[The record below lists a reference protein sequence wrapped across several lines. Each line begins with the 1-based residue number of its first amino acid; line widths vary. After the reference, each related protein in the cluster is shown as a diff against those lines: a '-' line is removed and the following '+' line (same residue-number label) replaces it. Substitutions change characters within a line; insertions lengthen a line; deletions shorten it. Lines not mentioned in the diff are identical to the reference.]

1 MAGVDKTTYKEI
13 AGNGGDYLSLIGW
26 LGVFAAAGIGSA
38 FYMETKGHIVS
49 GMTNQIVW
57 GMPHVFAVFLI
68 IAASGALNIASM
80 SSVFGKKIY
89 KPLGRLSA
97 IMAIALLAGGL
108 MVLVLDLG
116 RPDRLD
122 VAMLKQ
128 NFKSIFAWN
137 IYLYSGFF
145 GVVIVYLWMMM
156 ERRFN
161 KYSTIAGTFAFIW
174 RLALTTGTGS
184 IFGFLMARPG
194 YDAAIMAPMFIAM
207 SFAFG
212 LAIKILFV
220 TSAYRATKR
229 PLGDKLLF
237 KMRNLLGIFIAAALY
252 FSVAQHLTNLYAAE
266 HSGVERFILL
276 DGGIY
281 TMLFWVGQILLGA
294 IIPMTLLFHPATNKS
309 CQGIN
314 AASMLVILGGIAQ
327 VYVIIIGGQAYPL
340 EMFPGFEVTS
350 SFFDGSVHHYA
361 PTLPEIVLGL
371 GGISVALL
379 IMSIAVKY
387 LPILPASLSDAAV
400 DPADAATGKDA

>member
-1 MAGVDKTTYKEI
+1 MAGIDKTTYKEI
-13 AGNGGDYLSLIGW
+13 AGNGGDYLSLIAW
-26 LGVFAAAGIGSA
+26 LGVIAAAGIGAA
-38 FYMETKGHIVS
+38 FFMETHGHVVT

-97 IMAIALLAGGL
+97 IMALALLAGGL

-161 KYSTIAGTFAFIW
+161 KYSRIAGTFAFVW

-212 LAIKILFV
+212 LAIKIIFV
-220 TSAYRATKR
+220 TSTYRASKR

-237 KMRNLLGIFIAAALY
+237 QMRNLLGIFIAAALY
-252 FSVAQHLTNLYAAE
+252 FNIAQHLTNLYAPE
-266 HSGVERFILL
+266 HMGVEKFILL
-276 DGGIY
+276 DGGVY

-294 IIPMTLLFHPATNKS
+294 IIPMALLFHPATNRS

-314 AASMLVILGGIAQ
+314 AASMLVILGGLAQ
-327 VYVIIIGGQAYPL
+327 VYVIIVGGQAYPL

-350 SFFDGSVHHYA
+350 TFFDGSVHSYA
-361 PTLPEIVLGL
+361 PSLPEIVLGL
-371 GGISVALL
+371 GGVATALL
-379 IMSIAVKY
+379 IIMLAVKY
-387 LPILPASLSDAAV
+387 LPILPATLSDAAIG
-400 DPADAATGKDA
+400 PANITTDEDA

>member
-1 MAGVDKTTYKEI
+1 MASIDKNTYKEVS
-13 AGNGGDYLSLIGW
+13 GNGGDYLSLIAW
-26 LGVFAAAGIGSA
+26 LGVFAVAGIGSA
-38 FYMETKGHIVS
+38 FYMETQGHVVT

-68 IAASGALNIASM
+68 IAASGALNVASM

-97 IMAIALLAGGL
+97 IMALSLLAGGL
-108 MVLVLDLG
+108 LVLVLDLG

-161 KYSTIAGTFAFIW
+161 KYSKIAGTFAFVW

-212 LAIKILFV
+212 LAIKIIFV
-220 TSAYRATKR
+220 TSAYRATAR

-237 KMRNLLGIFIAAALY
+237 QMRNLLGIFIAAALY
-252 FSVAQHLTNLYAAE
+252 FNIAQHLTNLYAPE
-266 HSGVERFILL
+266 HMGVEMFILL

-281 TMLFWVGQILLGA
+281 TILFWVGQILLGT
-294 IIPMTLLFHPATNKS
+294 IVPMTLLFHPAINRS
-309 CQGIN
+309 CQSIN
-314 AASMLVILGGIAQ
+314 AASMLVIIGGIIQ
-327 VYVIIIGGQAYPL
+327 VYIIIVGGQAYPMD
-340 EMFPGFEVTS
+340 MFPGFEVTS
-350 SFFDGSVHHYA
+350 TFFDGSIHSYT
-361 PTLPEIVLGL
+361 PSLPEIVLGL
-371 GGISVALL
+371 GGVATALL
-379 IMSIAVKY
+379 IMMLAVKY
-387 LPILPASLSDAAV
+387 LPILPASLSDAAIG
-400 DPADAATGKDA
+400 PANITTDEDA

>member
-1 MAGVDKTTYKEI
+1 MAGIDKNTYKEVS
-13 AGNGGDYLSLIGW
+13 GNGGDYLALVAW

-38 FYMETKGHIVS
+38 FYMETQGHVVT

-68 IAASGALNIASM
+68 IAASGALNVASM

-97 IMAIALLAGGL
+97 IMALALLAGGL
-108 MVLVLDLG
+108 LVLVLDLG

-161 KYSTIAGTFAFIW
+161 KYSKIAGTFAFIW

-212 LAIKILFV
+212 LSIKIMFI
-220 TSAYRATKR
+220 TMAYRVTKR
-229 PLGDKLLF
+229 PLGDKLLYQ
-237 KMRNLLGIFIAAALY
+237 MRNLLGIFIAAALY
-252 FSVAQHLTNLYAAE
+252 FTVAQHLTNLYAAE
-266 HSGVERFILL
+266 HAGVERFILL

-281 TMLFWVGQILLGA
+281 TILFWLGQVLLGA
-294 IIPMTLLFHPATNKS
+294 IVPMTLLFHPAVNRS
-309 CQGIN
+309 CRSIN
-314 AASMLVILGGIAQ
+314 TASALVVLGGLVQ
-327 VYVIIIGGQAYPL
+327 VYIIIVGGQAYPL
-340 EMFPGFEVTS
+340 DMFPGFEVTS
-350 SFFDGSVHHYA
+350 SFFDGSIHSYV
-361 PTLPEIVLGL
+361 PSLPEIVLGL
-371 GGISVALL
+371 GGAATALL
-379 IMSIAVKY
+379 IMMLAVKY
-387 LPILPASLSDAAV
+387 LPILPASLSDVAIG
-400 DPADAATGKDA
+400 PANITTDEDA

>member
-1 MAGVDKTTYKEI
+1 MAGIDHTTYKEVS
-13 AGNGGDYLSLIGW
+13 GNGVEYISLIGW
-26 LGVFAAAGIGSA
+26 LGVFAAAGVAAA
-38 FYMETKGHIVS
+38 FYMETNGHVVT

-57 GMPHVFAVFLI
+57 GVPHVFAVFLI
-68 IAASGALNIASM
+68 IAASGALNVASM
-80 SSVFGKKIY
+80 SSVFGKNIY

-97 IMAIALLAGGL
+97 IMALALLAGGL

-116 RPDRLD
+116 RADRLD
-122 VAMLKQ
+122 LTYLKQ
-128 NFKSIFAWN
+128 NFNSIFAWN
-137 IYLYSGFF
+137 IYFYTGFF
-145 GVVIVYLWMMM
+145 VIVIVYLWMTM

-161 KYSTIAGTFAFIW
+161 KYSKIAGTFAFIW

-220 TSAYRATKR
+220 TSAYRATNR

-237 KMRNLLGIFIAAALY
+237 QMRNLLGIFIAAALY
-252 FSVAQHLTNLYAAE
+252 FTVVQHLTNLYAAE
-266 HSGVERFILL
+266 HIGVERFILL

-281 TMLFWVGQILLGA
+281 TMAFWLGQIILGA
-294 IIPMTLLFHPATNKS
+294 LIPMFLLFHPATNRS

-314 AASMLVILGGIAQ
+314 AASMLVILGGIVQ
-327 VYVIIIGGQAYPL
+327 VYIIIVGGQAYPL

-350 SFFDGSVHHYA
+350 TFFDGSVHSYT
-361 PTLPEIVLGL
+361 PSLPEIVLGL
-371 GGISVALL
+371 GGIATALL
-379 IMSIAVKY
+379 IMMLAVKY
-387 LPILPASLSDAAV
+387 LPILPASLSDATIG
-400 DPADAATGKDA
+400 PANITTKEDE

>member
-1 MAGVDKTTYKEI
+1 MASIDKNTYKEVS
-13 AGNGGDYLSLIGW
+13 GNGGDYLSLIAW

-38 FYMETKGHIVS
+38 FYMETQGHVVT

-68 IAASGALNIASM
+68 IAASGALNVASM

-97 IMAIALLAGGL
+97 IMALSLLAGGL
-108 MVLVLDLG
+108 LVLVLDLG

-161 KYSTIAGTFAFIW
+161 KYSKIAGTFAFVW

-220 TSAYRATKR
+220 TAAYRATKR
-229 PLGDKLLF
+229 PLGDKLLYQ
-237 KMRNLLGIFIAAALY
+237 MRNLLGIFIAASLY

-281 TMLFWVGQILLGA
+281 TILFWVGQVLLGS
-294 IIPMTLLFHPATNKS
+294 IVPMALLFHPAVNRS
-309 CQGIN
+309 CQSIN
-314 AASMLVILGGIAQ
+314 AASMLVILGGIAN
-327 VYVIIIGGQAYPL
+327 VYIIIVGGQAYPL

-350 SFFDGSVHHYA
+350 SFFDGSVHSYV
-361 PTLPEIVLGL
+361 PSLPEIVLGL
-371 GGISVALL
+371 GGVATALL
-379 IMSIAVKY
+379 IMMLAVKY
-387 LPILPASLSDAAV
+387 LPILPASLSDVAV
-400 DPADAATGKDA
+400 GPANITTDEDA